1 MTFPHF
7 NRRLHLYLGLCL
19 LPWFLMYGASSIPFA
34 HGQFFE
40 ARDKAKG
47 LPLYTTRVD
56 TKYAID
62 VPATG
67 DLRPVGARI
76 VRDFGLQN
84 SNFGAYRQGPDQ
96 LNVYV
101 YRFLRSTQVRYYPK
115 DQHIIVEDRRFRFDQ
130 FLTGMHARG
139 GFEQE
144 GFLPKAWGVLVDLSC
159 LGMLLWILSGLYMW
173 WTLPAIRGWGWLA
186 FLGGIG
192 SYLLFMW
199 KL

>member
-7 NRRLHLYLGLCL
+7 NRRTHLYLGLTL

-34 HGQFFE
+34 HNQYFE

-47 LPLYTTRVD
+47 LPLWTMRRD
-56 TKYAID
+56 ERYAID

-67 DLRPVGARI
+67 ELRPAGARI
-76 VRDFGLQN
+76 MKDLGLIG
-84 SNFGAYRQGPDQ
+84 SFGAYRQSPDQ
-96 LNVYV
+96 VNVYV
-101 YRFLRSTQVRYYPK
+101 YRFLHSTQVKYYIA
-115 DQHIIVEDRRFRFDQ
+115 QQRITVEDRRFRFDQ

-144 GFLPKAWGVLVDLSC
+144 GFLEKAWGVMVDLSC
-159 LGMLLWILSGLYMW
+159 LGMLLWIFSGVYMW
-173 WTLPAIRGWGWLA
+173 WSLPGLRAWGWLA
-186 FLGGIG
+186 FLGGIA
-192 SYLLFMW
+192 SYALFMA

>member
-7 NRRLHLYLGLCL
+7 NRRLHLYLGLTL
-19 LPWFLMYGASSIPFA
+19 LPWFLMYGASSLPFA
-34 HGQFFE
+34 HNQYFE

-47 LPLYTTRVD
+47 LPLWTTRMD
-56 TKYAID
+56 RKYAIE
-62 VPATG
+62 VPAGSELRATG
-67 DLRPVGARI
+67 AKIMKDLGLKGA
-76 VRDFGLQN
+76 
-84 SNFGAYRQGPDQ
+84 FGAYRQGPGQ

-101 YRFLRSTQVRYYPK
+101 YRFLHSTQVKYFVKEQR
-115 DQHIIVEDRRFRFDQ
+115 ITVEDRRFRFDQ

-144 GFLPKAWGVLVDLSC
+144 GFLDKAWGFAVDLSC
-159 LGMLLWILSGLYMW
+159 LGMLLWIVSGVYMW
-173 WTLPAIRGWGWLA
+173 WSLPGLRGWGWVA

-192 SYLLFMW
+192 SYALFMA

>member
-7 NRRLHLYLGLCL
+7 NRRLHLYLGLTL
-19 LPWFLMYGASSIPFA
+19 LPWFLMYGASSVPFA
-34 HGQFFE
+34 HNQYFE

-47 LPLYTTRVD
+47 LPLWTMRRD
-56 TKYAID
+56 QKYAIE
-62 VPATG
+62 VPAG
-67 DLRPVGARI
+67 GELRTTGARI
-76 VRDFGLQN
+76 MKDLGLKG
-84 SNFGAYRQGPDQ
+84 SFGAYRQGPDQ

-101 YRFLRSTQVRYYPK
+101 YRFLHSTQVKYYIA
-115 DQHIIVEDRRFRFDQ
+115 QQRITVEDRRFRFDQ

-144 GFLPKAWGVLVDLSC
+144 GFLEKAWGVAVDLSC
-159 LGMLLWILSGLYMW
+159 VGMLLWILSGVYMW
-173 WTLPAIRGWGWLA
+173 WSLPGLRGWGWLA

-192 SYLLFMW
+192 SYALFMA